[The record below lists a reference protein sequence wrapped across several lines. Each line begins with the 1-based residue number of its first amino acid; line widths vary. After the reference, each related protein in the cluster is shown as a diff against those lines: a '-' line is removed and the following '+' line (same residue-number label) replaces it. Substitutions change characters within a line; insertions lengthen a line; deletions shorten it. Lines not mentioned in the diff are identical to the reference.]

1 MGAAYNFYV
10 FNREGV
16 CLYYAEWQRPKP
28 VSEGA
33 GSAEDD
39 AKVRGGPRPPR
50 GLSGGSPGAPRGP
63 GPPWEIVPGPDA
75 AARRPARR

>member
-39 AKVRGGPRPPR
+39 AKVRGGPRPPW
-50 GLSGGSPGAPRGP
+50 GSPGSVTAPGNRSGP
-63 GPPWEIVPGPDA
+63 
-75 AARRPARR
+75 